1 MVGQHHPFNGH
12 KIGQTP
18 GDSEGQGG
26 LVCYCPW
33 VKNIYL
39 CIYLTVL
46 GLSFGTSN
54 LQSSLQ
60 YAGSLVVA
68 CDLLVVVFGI

>member
-1 MVGQHHPFNGH
+1 MKYYSLKLISLIYF
-12 KIGQTP
+12 
-18 GDSEGQGG
+18 
-26 LVCYCPW
+26 LFLL
-33 VKNIYL
+33 KNIYL

>member
-1 MVGQHHPFNGH
+1 MKYYSLKF
-12 KIGQTP
+12 I
-18 GDSEGQGG
+18 S
-26 LVCYCPW
+26 LIYFLFLL
-33 VKNIYL
+33 KNIYL